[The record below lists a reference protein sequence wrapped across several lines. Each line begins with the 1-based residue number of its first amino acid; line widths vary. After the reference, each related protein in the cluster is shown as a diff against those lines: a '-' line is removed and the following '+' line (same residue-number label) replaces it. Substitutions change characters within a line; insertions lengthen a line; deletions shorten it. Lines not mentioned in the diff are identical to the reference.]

1 VKSEFSRFKVSL
13 IQSFSL
19 GGQLENLDNS
29 NNLQSASFLAA
40 NSSAY
45 GASK

>member
-1 VKSEFSRFKVSL
+1 MG
-13 IQSFSL
+13 

-29 NNLQSASFLAA
+29 NNLKYASFPTA